1 MWWLILSGFTGILQ
15 GLFNVKRLQW
25 LNRISGL
32 IIIGF
37 GLFAFWNLLG

>member
-15 GLFNVKRLQW
+15 GLFNFKRLQW

-37 GLFAFWNLLG
+37 GLFAFLGLL